1 MKHLLWTL
9 TASLL
14 MISCGDFYQ
23 FGEEPDDWDGV
34 SMRITNAESCVMVGD
49 SMPLGIE
56 YSDTSKIGSPVFWML
71 SDPNIARLRN
81 DTLKAHQPG
90 VVDVMAIGGNG
101 LLSDTCQVRVIDRWE
116 LQDFSMLHP
125 SDMVIY
131 ADIRVDGEPW
141 NDSTMVVGAFI
152 GGELTGLA
160 VRREAYGIS
169 YAELRIWAPT
179 DQGQGR
185 IDLRCYDRKNFRLL
199 FLKEDIEFNACNTLG
214 TLSNLYPINF
224 SR

>member
-1 MKHLLWTL
+1 MLLT
-9 TASLL
+9 
-14 MISCGDFYQ
+14 SCGDYFQ
-23 FGEEPDDWDGV
+23 FGEEPNDWEGI
-34 SMRITNAESCVMVGD
+34 SMRITNESACIMVGD

-56 YSDTSKIGSPVFWML
+56 FSDTSKTGSPVFWML
-71 SDPNIARLRN
+71 SDQNIAKLQN
-81 DTLKAHQPG
+81 DTLKAHHPG
-90 VVDVMAIGGNG
+90 VVDVMAIAGNG
-101 LLSDTCQVRVIDRWE
+101 QLSDTCQVRVIDRWE
-116 LQDFSMLHP
+116 FPDFSSLHP

-131 ADIRVDGEPW
+131 ADIHVDGEPW
-141 NDSTMVVGAFI
+141 NDSTMMVGAFI
-152 GGELTGLA
+152 GGELTGMA

-199 FLKEDIEFNACNTLG
+199 LSQEDIEFNAYRTLG
-214 TLSNLYPINF
+214 TLSNLYPLNF